1 METIQHSGSLGARV
15 GEKSVSFRVWA
26 PKAHQ
31 IEVVFDNGKAEPLD
45 RDSTGYYYGISAHAR
60 VGTTYR
66 YRLDGQQAFPDPCS
80 RFQPQGPH
88 GPSQIVDSSS
98 YTWSDQTWPG
108 VQMAGHVIYELHVGA
123 FTKEGTFDA
132 AIEQLDFLK
141 RLGITLL
148 ELMPIA
154 EFSGR
159 WNWDCDGVFL
169 FAPSHRYG
177 NHEAFK
183 RFVDAAHQKSL
194 GIPLNGGEQS
204 ILMVPDPM
212 ECGNSLCRMPVTGLK
227 SFM

>member
-1 METIQHSGSLGARV
+1 MARRVSPLGSGHL
-15 GEKSVSFRVWA
+15 KSTRLKS
-26 PKAHQ
+26 HLT
-31 IEVVFDNGKAEPLD
+31 NGKAKPLSRD
-45 RDSTGYYYGISAHAR
+45 RDGYHYEISAHAR

-66 YRLDGQQAFPDPCS
+66 LDGQKAFPDPSS

-98 YTWSDQTWPG
+98 YTWSDQTWPD
-108 VQMAGHVIYELHVGA
+108 VQMAGQVIYELHVGA

-148 ELMPIA
+148 ELIPIA

-159 WNWDCDGVFL
+159 WNWGYDGVFL

-177 NHEAFK
+177 DHEAFK
-183 RFVDAAHQKSL
+183 RFVDAAHQKSP

-204 ILMVPDPM
+204 ILMVPDRM